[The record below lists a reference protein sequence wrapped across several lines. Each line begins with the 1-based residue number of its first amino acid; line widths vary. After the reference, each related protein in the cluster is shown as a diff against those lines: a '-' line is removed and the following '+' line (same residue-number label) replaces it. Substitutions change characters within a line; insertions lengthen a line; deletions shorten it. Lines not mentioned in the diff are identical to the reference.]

1 MADNTTPVVIEH
13 DSQQSQDKRTHS
25 HYVKDSGNRI
35 LVIARHHGLDA
46 QLLTE
51 TPENSAL
58 ERAVQRERHRKEQRQ
73 KNLEQIIKLAHS
85 SCRNETA
92 GTQTKTGC
100 IAFSIWRRIFTTAQC
115 NVCGRK
121 F

>member
-1 MADNTTPVVIEH
+1 MADNMTPVVIEH
-13 DSQQSQDKRTHS
+13 DSQQSQEKRTHS
-25 HYVKDSGNRI
+25 HYVKDSGSRI

-58 ERAVQRERHRKEQRQ
+58 ERAVQRERQRREQRQ
-73 KNLEQIIKLAHS
+73 KNLEQIVKLAHN

-92 GTQTKTGC
+92 GDPDQD
-100 IAFSIWRRIFTTAQC
+100 
-115 NVCGRK
+115 
-121 F
+121 